1 MNPARSFGPALVGWN
16 WTGHWVYWA
25 GPVIGAGA
33 AGSLFYRWLKGNGTD
48 KPAKGSPG

>member
-33 AGSLFYRWLKGNGTD
+33 GSPFYRWLKGNGTD